1 MLNITF
7 RNLDSSVTIQSLA
20 DTLMT
25 KLVRGEPARCH
36 LVVEDK
42 VGAHA
47 HCEDRFAV
55 HLDLSLAHADMSFQS
70 HCAHADATVAV
81 REAFDRVE
89 RQMVRQVGRRAA
101 HKRS

>member
-25 KLVRGEPARCH
+25 KLVRGEPARGH

-47 HCEDRFAV
+47 HCEGRFAV
-55 HLDLSLAHADMSFQS
+55 HLDLSLAHTDMSFQS
-70 HCAHADATVAV
+70 HSTHADASVAV

-89 RQMVRQVGRRAA
+89 RQIVRQTGRRESF
-101 HKRS
+101 KRS